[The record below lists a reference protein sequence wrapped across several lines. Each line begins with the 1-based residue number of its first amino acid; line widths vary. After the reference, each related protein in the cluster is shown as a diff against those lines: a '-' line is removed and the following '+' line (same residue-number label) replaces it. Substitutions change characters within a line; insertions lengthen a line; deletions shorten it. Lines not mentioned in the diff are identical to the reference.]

1 MAALLTH
8 LTRRLRLGS
17 SSLGLP
23 LLLTGLLSLATT
35 APGEAQSGNAI
46 TLRAD
51 VQEANAGTGIVT
63 ARGNVRID
71 YPAREISATSAQ
83 AQYYS
88 QERRIVLTGNV
99 FIQQEG
105 NTIRAETATYLIDE
119 ERFVA
124 TPGGN
129 RQVES
134 TYILPAAETPSAQAT
149 PTRQP
154 EPLPPLPTADP
165 IPTELPNLPPIEP
178 STQPPVEPS
187 PAPDRP

>member
-1 MAALLTH
+1 MGKRM
-8 LTRRLRLGS
+8 TRQLWKGYHS
-17 SSLGLP
+17 TATLGLT
-23 LLLTGLLSLATT
+23 LLLTGTLSLMTVR
-35 APGEAQSGNAI
+35 PGEAQSGNAI

-71 YPAREISATSAQ
+71 YPAREISATAAQ

-88 QERRIVLTGNV
+88 QEQRIVLTGNV

-105 NTIRAETATYLIDE
+105 NTLRAETATYLIDE

-124 TPGGN
+124 TPGAD

-134 TYILPAAETPSAQAT
+134 TYILPEAEANPQAEASD
-149 PTRQP
+149 
-154 EPLPPLPTADP
+154 EPLPPLPTDNP
-165 IPTELPNLPPIEP
+165 VPSELPNLPIDD
-178 STQPPVEPS
+178 S
-187 PAPDRP
+187 

>member
-1 MAALLTH
+1 MGKRM
-8 LTRRLRLGS
+8 TRQLWKGYHS
-17 SSLGLP
+17 TATLGLT
-23 LLLTGLLSLATT
+23 LLLTGTLSLMTVR
-35 APGEAQSGNAI
+35 PGEAQSGNAI

-71 YPAREISATSAQ
+71 YPAREISATAAQ

-88 QERRIVLTGNV
+88 QEQRIVLTGNV

-105 NTIRAETATYLIDE
+105 NTLRAETATYLIDE

-124 TPGGN
+124 TPGAD

-134 TYILPAAETPSAQAT
+134 TYILPEAEAT
-149 PTRQP
+149 PQAEASD
-154 EPLPPLPTADP
+154 EPLPPLPTDNP
-165 IPTELPNLPPIEP
+165 VPSELPNLPIDD
-178 STQPPVEPS
+178 S
-187 PAPDRP
+187 